1 MVEFTIDIS
10 VSKKKYTY
18 SIIQQISK
26 TNTLYH
32 YPESWCFPKSSASS
46 PFICPSIEAGMMG
59 QTFHDIRP
67 LHQLSRG
74 EHGGTLEKPPENCG
88 KMHFKFGWRSLMF
101 IAMIHDKVV

>member
-1 MVEFTIDIS
+1 MVEFTINIS

-32 YPESWCFPKSSASS
+32 YPESGRFPKSSAAS
-46 PFICPSIEAGMMG
+46 PFNFPSIEAGMMG